1 VETKK
6 EHGLLTA
13 GLERLLQ
20 NESKIGEEYH
30 ALAEMLEGLPAG
42 LFLDWVVIEQEAHHS
57 LLINIIHS
65 LKQTAQKGNADRADG
80 VEMGRETM
88 LCWVKRLRAKE
99 HAVIAACR
107 SLKSQ
112 ASRENEALV
121 DAFLDALVMDSEKH
135 QRFLSAVEEAIENII
150 MNRPQ

>member
-1 VETKK
+1 METKK
-6 EHGLLTA
+6 EPRLLTA

-65 LKQTAQKGNADRADG
+65 LKQTAQKGNADGAD

-112 ASRENEALV
+112 ASRENEGLV

-150 MNRPQ
+150 MDRPQ